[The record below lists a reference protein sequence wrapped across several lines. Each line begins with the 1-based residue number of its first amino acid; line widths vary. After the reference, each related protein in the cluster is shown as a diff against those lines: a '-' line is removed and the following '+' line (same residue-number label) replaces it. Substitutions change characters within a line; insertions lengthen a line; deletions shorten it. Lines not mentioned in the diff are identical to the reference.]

1 MTRAPYL
8 VVDDRED
15 RNYKYRLSWYI
26 PEDNGIGGS
35 VGDVK
40 HTESDLKTVD
50 ADAVDAVIAYLTAS
64 KLDGV
69 LTDHAGFYWE
79 SRAKAQ
85 AALRVVKAAI
95 AAGADRP
102 MPDWAQKALAAGW
115 KAPKGWRP

>member
-15 RNYKYRLSWYI
+15 RNSRYRLSWYI
-26 PEDNGIGGS
+26 PEDADIGGS
-35 VGDVK
+35 VGDTVF
-40 HTESDLKTVD
+40 TETDLRTFD
-50 ADAVDAVIAYLTAS
+50 ADDVDCAIAYLAAS

-69 LTDHAGFYWE
+69 QRDHSGFFWE
-79 SRAKAQ
+79 SRSKAQ
-85 AALRVVKAAI
+85 AALRIVKSAI

-102 MPDWAQKALAAGW
+102 MPDWATKALAAGW